1 MKHKEL
7 LKQIA
12 VMNAYAAVNIEYPA
26 WDWINNNY
34 REKNDNNSNIR

>member
-26 WDWINNNY
+26 WDLINNNY
-34 REKNDNNSNIR
+34 RVKK